1 MIQTYTRIIAASVKN
16 RLGLIPYPLLCTYFV
31 TWRCN
36 ARCVMCDVWKKNR
49 GNELSLDEI
58 DSAFTKLKHLDVVR
72 ISGGEPFMREDIIDI
87 FKIIQKRVNPRI
99 VHITTNGLL
108 TEQVFS
114 FIKKIKYVK
123 NVHFKISLN
132 ATDNKCDEIMGI
144 KGAYGVVKK
153 TLKALSSLRSQYG
166 FYVGVNQTIV
176 DDECLKQYDGLRQI
190 CEKYN
195 VDLLPVFAYKKAALY
210 SQNNQMLPLEE
221 GDLTSTFSEFSR
233 KSLLDFFEKAFKD
246 VKNIS
251 NFTEK
256 LVKKYYLKGLYNRL
270 ILHKHVPNPKCTAL
284 RSHIR
289 VLPNGDIPTC
299 LYYPNVVG
307 NLLNDNFTK
316 IWFDAEARK
325 MRKVVDKCSGCWAGC
340 EVIPSAIYTGSI
352 IEALLV

>member
-1 MIQTYTRIIAASVKN
+1 MIQTYARIIAASVKN
-16 RLGLIPYPLLCTYFV
+16 RLGLIPHPSLCTYFV

-49 GNELSLDEI
+49 ENELSLDEI
-58 DSAFTKLKHLDVVR
+58 DSAFTKFKHLDVVR
-72 ISGGEPFMREDIIDI
+72 ISGGEPFMRDDLIDV
-87 FKIIQKRVNPRI
+87 FNIIQRRVKPRI

-108 TEQVFS
+108 TDQILS
-114 FIKKIKYVK
+114 FIKKMQHSE

-132 ATDNKCDEIMGI
+132 APGDKYDEIMGI
-144 KGAYGVVKK
+144 KGAYGAAKK
-153 TLKALSSLRSQYG
+153 TLKELSCLRSQYG

-190 CEKYN
+190 CGKYN
-195 VDLLPVFAYKKAALY
+195 VDLLPTFAYKKVALY
-210 SQNNQMLPLEE
+210 SQNNHTLSMGE

-251 NFTEK
+251 NFAEK
-256 LVKKYYLKGLYNRL
+256 LIKKYYLKGTYNRL

-307 NLLNDNFTK
+307 NLLNDNFTEV
-316 IWFDAEARK
+316 WFNAETRK

-340 EVIPSAIYTGSI
+340 EVIPNAIYTGSI
-352 IEALLV
+352 IEALLA